1 MMKIKELISEEK
13 LQKRV
18 KELSKKI
25 EKDYEDKEINFVCTL
40 KGAIFFNGFSKI
52 Y

>member
-25 EKDYEDKEINFVCTL
+25 EKDYKDKEINFICTL